1 MESDHEYMKMIYKKF
16 LEDKDYI
23 LKYHKYK
30 IAVFGEYSSGK
41 SSMLNSLI
49 GIDLLP
55 ESNGHCT
62 KAILII
68 QYTKLKKDISLY
80 SVKKNGDDDNN
91 SFVYFIED
99 KLIAQGEELVKKN
112 LKNINN
118 DYNGGIQYYI
128 LNTPIKFLDDFIED
142 EKIKEKIQFFD
153 TPGLDSLLKEY
164 TDINFPK
171 LVECIN
177 LFIYMNANNIIFQNE
192 SESALRK
199 RLNLY

>member
-1 MESDHEYMKMIYKKF
+1 MEPNHEYIKMIYKQF

-55 ESNGHCT
+55 ESSGHCT
-62 KAILII
+62 KAIIII

-80 SVKKNGDDDNN
+80 SVKMNKNDDNN

-112 LKNINN
+112 LKKINN
-118 DYNGGIQYYI
+118 VYKGEIQYYI

-171 LVECIN
+171 LIKCIN

-192 SESALRK
+192 SK
-199 RLNLY
+199 